1 MELDQT
7 STNVQ
12 ATDPN
17 GAEINPVN
25 DQEIVKTESDIELIK
40 QEIDRLKNTN
50 SRLLEESKKYKQQK
64 KEVDL
69 KLLEAEGKKDEII
82 QTLQKELEEKQA
94 ILSEQKEIEVS
105 QTIASEVAR
114 QAEKY
119 GCDDWDHLLMLGNTD
134 LIDYDEETGQ
144 VRGIDNFFEDCL
156 GNPRF
161 KKFFV
166 KLDKVKPS
174 NSIPSMQSN
183 TDWKINPAEKLYQL
197 RKEKKFDEYNKLR
210 SQLEKEGLLK
220 N

>member
-1 MELDQT
+1 MENEG
-7 STNVQ
+7 TNVQ
-12 ATDPN
+12 NTEPN
-17 GAEINPVN
+17 GDVTQPEINN
-25 DQEIVKTESDIELIK
+25 EINKTESDIDLIK
-40 QEIDRLKNTN
+40 QELDRLKNTN

-82 QTLQKELEEKQA
+82 QTLQKELEEKQT
-94 ILSEQKEIEVS
+94 ILAEQKEIEVS

-174 NSIPSMQSN
+174 NNIPSIQSN
-183 TDWKINPAEKLYQL
+183 TDWKLNPAEKLYQL